1 MSVGYRWAAARLRI
15 DPVTDFSHIS
25 RATELL
31 RSGGVVAFPTETVY
45 GLGADALNP
54 AAIDR
59 VFVLKGRPRK
69 NPLIVHVSGPEMAR
83 TVARAWPES
92 AERLAAEFWPGPLS
106 ILVPRRSSLPEAVTA
121 GSDLV
126 AVRCPNHPLAL
137 ALIFEFAGPI
147 VGPSANPSGGISPTT
162 ASHVLEA
169 FADRNVLVLDGGACP
184 AGIESTVID
193 LSTRPARI
201 LRPGVIGPEQIS
213 RALNMEVAC
222 PRAPESPSDSQSDL
236 PLDSPGRLDRH
247 YAPRT
252 PARLFETPQ
261 WPAALAGVP
270 RAAVLTHTDLV
281 VQPPHTAIKLP
292 ADPAGYAAS
301 LYAALR
307 DADRAGA
314 AVILI
319 HRPPESGDPI
329 WSAVADRL
337 RRATS

>member
-1 MSVGYRWAAARLRI
+1 M
-15 DPVTDFSHIS
+15 TDFSHIS
-25 RATELL
+25 RATDFL
-31 RSGGVVAFPTETVY
+31 RRGGVVAFPTETVY
-45 GLGADALNP
+45 GLGADALSP
-54 AAIDR
+54 EAIER
-59 VFVLKGRPRK
+59 VFLLKGRPRN

-83 TVARAWPES
+83 TVARDWPES

-106 ILVPRRSSLPEAVTA
+106 MLLPRRSSLPEAVTA

-147 VGPSANPSGGISPTT
+147 VGPSANPSGAVSPTT
-162 ASHVLEA
+162 AAHVLEA
-169 FADRNVLVLDGGACP
+169 FANRDVLVLDGGACP

-213 RALNMEVAC
+213 RAMDMEVAS
-222 PRAPESPSDSQSDL
+222 PAAPESPTDPQCDL
-236 PLDSPGRLDRH
+236 PLHSPGRLERH

-252 PARLFETPQ
+252 PARLFETHQ
-261 WPAALAGVP
+261 WPAVLTSAP
-270 RAAVLTHTDLV
+270 RAAVLTYTALR
-281 VQPPHTAIKLP
+281 VQPPHMAVELP
-292 ADPAGYAAS
+292 ADPAGYAAA

-307 DADRAGA
+307 DADRSGA

-319 HRPPESGDPI
+319 QRPPESGDPI
-329 WSAVADRL
+329 WLAVADRL